1 MCFDDCQKKFGIGDE
16 IGSLLE
22 HLLLPK
28 GQVFGI
34 GERKSAGD
42 ALKSHMKKRCEKN

>member
-1 MCFDDCQKKFGIGDE
+1 VEVCFDDCQKNFGIGDE

-34 GERKSAGD
+34 GERKEVCW
-42 ALKSHMKKRCEKN
+42 RCS